1 MCGINGF
8 ILQNP
13 QIVDP
18 GIIRA
23 MNRSLLHRGPD
34 EEGIYEKRNV
44 TLGMRR
50 LKIIDMA
57 TGQQPIYNEDRSIV
71 TVFNGEIYNYKELRK
86 DLEAKGHRF
95 ITQSD
100 TEVIVHQYEEVGDRC
115 VEYFRGMFA
124 FAIWDDKKRRLIIA
138 RDRLGIKQIY
148 YYHDDNKFIFS
159 SEIKGIFNFPNIEKK
174 MDPTSLSDYFSF
186 LYVPSPKTIY
196 SNILQIP
203 AGHLLIYSN
212 GNIELRKY
220 WDVEYRE
227 EKVRKEEE
235 YIEELLDLLK
245 EAVRLRLI
253 SDVPLGAFLSGGV
266 DSGIIVAL
274 MSQMMGLP
282 AETFSIGYPAG
293 SETYDER
300 KYAKAVSEQYNTHH
314 HEFVVKHDI
323 ADVTEKII
331 PYFDQPF
338 ADASAIP
345 NYYLCKETKN
355 YVTVALSGLG
365 GDELAGGYERY
376 LGYIIGDHYQALPDG
391 LIKGII
397 PSIIR
402 RVPDSRKGNHF
413 IRRLKKFVEVEYL
426 GEEDRYF
433 NLIAKYGE
441 LEKRNLFLPDILET
455 IGSYKS
461 CKVFSNYLENTENMN
476 PLDKVLYLDLK
487 TYLVDDL
494 LVLTD
499 RMSMAH
505 SLEARVPFLDHKL
518 VEFFATLPPS
528 IKIRGW
534 KKKYILKKVAE
545 RYLPKDTIY
554 HPKMGFSV
562 PLVLWFRENLQEY
575 VREVLSDSMLSEIGM
590 FNKQYI
596 NSIVE
601 RHLSAADNYDEKIW
615 SIIVFVLWYK
625 KTFLRH

>member
-212 GNIELRKY
+212 GNIEWKKY

-235 YIEELLDLLK
+235 YIEELLD
-245 EAVRLRLI
+245 
-253 SDVPLGAFLSGGV
+253 
-266 DSGIIVAL
+266 
-274 MSQMMGLP
+274 
-282 AETFSIGYPAG
+282 
-293 SETYDER
+293 
-300 KYAKAVSEQYNTHH
+300 
-314 HEFVVKHDI
+314 
-323 ADVTEKII
+323 
-331 PYFDQPF
+331 
-338 ADASAIP
+338 
-345 NYYLCKETKN
+345 C
-355 YVTVALSGLG
+355 
-365 GDELAGGYERY
+365 
-376 LGYIIGDHYQALPDG
+376 
-391 LIKGII
+391 
-397 PSIIR
+397 
-402 RVPDSRKGNHF
+402 
-413 IRRLKKFVEVEYL
+413 
-426 GEEDRYF
+426 
-433 NLIAKYGE
+433 
-441 LEKRNLFLPDILET
+441 
-455 IGSYKS
+455 
-461 CKVFSNYLENTENMN
+461 
-476 PLDKVLYLDLK
+476 
-487 TYLVDDL
+487 
-494 LVLTD
+494 
-499 RMSMAH
+499 
-505 SLEARVPFLDHKL
+505 
-518 VEFFATLPPS
+518 
-528 IKIRGW
+528 
-534 KKKYILKKVAE
+534 
-545 RYLPKDTIY
+545 
-554 HPKMGFSV
+554 
-562 PLVLWFRENLQEY
+562 
-575 VREVLSDSMLSEIGM
+575 
-590 FNKQYI
+590 
-596 NSIVE
+596 
-601 RHLSAADNYDEKIW
+601 
-615 SIIVFVLWYK
+615 
-625 KTFLRH
+625 